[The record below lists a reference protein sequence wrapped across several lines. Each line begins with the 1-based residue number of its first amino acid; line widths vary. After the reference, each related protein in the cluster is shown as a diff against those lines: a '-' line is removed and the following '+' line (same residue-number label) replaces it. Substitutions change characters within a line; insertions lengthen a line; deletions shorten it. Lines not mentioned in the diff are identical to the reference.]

1 VCVCGLQQLQRGLLL
16 LLTKPI
22 NISVTGA
29 QNFISFRTFLYDV
42 SYLRLKRT
50 GGFAIC
56 RIHIFAI
63 LNHHA

>member
-1 VCVCGLQQLQRGLLL
+1 MGGGLQRAMLL

-29 QNFISFRTFLYDV
+29 QNFISFRTFLQYV
-42 SYLRLKRT
+42 SYFRLKRP